1 MDRQTSKSNFSTGM
15 LIGAGSAVIFAASF
29 LFSMFY
35 LAT

>member
-15 LIGAGSAVIFAASF
+15 LIGAGSATIFALCF
-29 LFSMFY
+29 LFSMAY

>member
-15 LIGAGSAVIFAASF
+15 LIGGFSAAIFALSF
-29 LFSMFY
+29 AFATFY

>member
-15 LIGAGSAVIFAASF
+15 LIGSLSAAIFALSF

-35 LAT
+35 LAA